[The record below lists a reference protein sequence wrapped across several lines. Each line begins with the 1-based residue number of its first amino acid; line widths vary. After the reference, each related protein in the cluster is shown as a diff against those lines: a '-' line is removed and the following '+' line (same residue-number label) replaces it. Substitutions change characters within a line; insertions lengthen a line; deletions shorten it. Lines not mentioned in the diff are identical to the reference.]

1 MTPQRKQH
9 ARLLTGVLLVSLAG
23 WIALLTGSAGP
34 SMLSSTMCGDSASQ
48 LMEAPTLGHQAGNWV
63 LMLVAMMLPTLV
75 PPVYFIWQSSFARIR
90 VALITLFFTGFGL
103 VWLLVGAGLT
113 GLEFFAR
120 SLAPPSW
127 SWLPAIVVALA
138 ALVWQASPGKQICL
152 NRCQSHPP
160 LAAFGFAAGR
170 DALKMGLVHGM
181 WCAGSCW
188 AAMLF
193 PMVLPTGHHAAMAA
207 VTVLMFCER
216 MDPAA
221 RPSWRWRG
229 FRTSFLWMQRR
240 FRGWQPRVLLGR
252 HPATAE
258 APWQASNTA

>member
-1 MTPQRKQH
+1 MTLQRKQH
-9 ARLLTGVLLVSLAG
+9 ARLFTGVLLVSLAG
-23 WIALLTGSAGP
+23 WIALLTRSAGP
-34 SMLSSTMCGDSASQ
+34 SMLSSTMCGGTASQ
-48 LMEAPTLGHQAGNWV
+48 LMESAGLGHQATNWV
-63 LMLVAMMLPTLV
+63 LMLLAMMLPTLV
-75 PPVYFIWQSSFARIR
+75 PPVFFIWQSSFTRIR
-90 VALITLFFTGFGL
+90 VTLVALFFTGFGL

-113 GLEFFAR
+113 GAELLAR

-127 SWLPAIVVALA
+127 SWLPAIVVGLA
-138 ALVWQASPGKQICL
+138 ALVWQASPAKQTCL
-152 NRCQSHPP
+152 NRCQSHRP

-170 DALKMGLVHGM
+170 DAFQMGLVHGL

-188 AAMLF
+188 VAMLF
-193 PMVLPTGHHAAMAA
+193 PMVLPSGHHAAMAA

-229 FRTSFLWMQRR
+229 FRTSFLWLERR
-240 FRGWQPRVLLGR
+240 FRGWHPRVSPGR
-252 HPATAE
+252 QPAVAE